1 MYVPMVIAL
10 MLVVPLIFVTG
21 QLLLNQ
27 HGMLTA
33 VTIIPIIAKWY
44 VFWAVGARLGLAG
57 LRQIIQPRYTAQ
69 TILGIKSE
77 DPLLLVRELGIAN
90 TAIGSIGLAALF
102 VPSWV
107 LPAAQQI
114 AERCHGVGSVRG
126 PGAGA
131 LLPGA
136 LGYDGDA
143 FRLWIEHDPGLAAL
157 QLTDHPRNLV
167 LQ

>member
-10 MLVVPLIFVTG
+10 ILVVPLIFVAG

-107 LPAAQQI
+107 LPAALTGAIFYGI
-114 AERCHGVGSVRG
+114 AGINHVFHR
-126 PGAGA
+126 
-131 LLPGA
+131 
-136 LGYDGDA
+136 
-143 FRLWIEHDPGLAAL
+143 
-157 QLTDHPRNLV
+157 PRNKLQNVAMVSDLFAGLV
-167 LQ
+167 LAVCCLAL

>member
-10 MLVVPLIFVTG
+10 MLVVPLIFVVG

-44 VFWAVGARLGLAG
+44 VFWAVGVRLGLAG
-57 LRQIIQPRYTAQ
+57 LRQMIQPRYTAE

-77 DPLLLVRELGIAN
+77 EPLLLVRELGIAN
-90 TAIGSIGLAALF
+90 TAIGSIGLASLF

-107 LPAAQQI
+107 LPAALTGAIFYGI
-114 AERCHGVGSVRG
+114 AGINHV
-126 PGAGA
+126 
-131 LLPGA
+131 
-136 LGYDGDA
+136 
-143 FRLWIEHDPGLAAL
+143 FH
-157 QLTDHPRNLV
+157 QPRNKLQNVAMVSDLFAGLV
-167 LQ
+167 LAVCCLAL